1 MRFLMRMVSTL
12 NQCMQV
18 IYRSLK
24 VAIRLGCVEILNNIC
39 LSILRFLYLGQVY
52 FIAKIQC

>member
-1 MRFLMRMVSTL
+1 MRMVSTL

-24 VAIRLGCVEILNNIC
+24 VAIRLGCVEILNDIC
-39 LSILRFLYLGQVY
+39 LSSLRFLYLGQVY